1 MYEIPNFGLRAYA
14 LFYSKFGLRESFTQ
28 SELDWIV
35 SPSMKKK
42 IFATLLNS
50 GWLKKVSRKE
60 YKCVT
65 PDTIF
70 THLLDFKVP
79 EMIKDAKKSYA
90 FTSLSAIEIWSDFS
104 YVQRGRERSPYFIK
118 ILKKDLQYWKDFFNK
133 NNTPNYINKGS
144 TIGEFIILIPVEKI
158 VPVEKESIFVESL
171 RKTMTQAKE
180 NEMFAYAYN
189 YMKKKY
195 GENNV

>member
-14 LFYSKFGLRESFTQ
+14 LFYSKYGLRESFTQ

-50 GWLKKVSRKE
+50 GWLKKLSRKE

-79 EMIKDAKKSYA
+79 EIIRDSKRSYA

-118 ILKKDLQYWKDFFNK
+118 ILKKDVQYWKDFFNDK
-133 NNTPNYINKGS
+133 NIPNYINEGS
-144 TIGEFIILIPVEKI
+144 TIGEFIILTTVKKI
-158 VPVEKESIFVESL
+158 ASIEKEGIFVDSL
-171 RKTMTQAKE
+171 RKTMAQAKN

>member
-14 LFYSKFGLRESFTQ
+14 LFYSKYGLRESFTQ

-35 SPSMKKK
+35 GPSMKKK

-70 THLLDFKVP
+70 THLLDFRVP
-79 EMIKDAKKSYA
+79 EIIKESKKPYA

-104 YVQRGRERSPYFIK
+104 YIQRGRERSPYFIK
-118 ILKKDLQYWKDFFNK
+118 ILKKDIQYWKDFFNNK
-133 NNTPNYINKGS
+133 NIPNYINKGS
-144 TIGEFIILIPVEKI
+144 TIGEFIILIPVEK
-158 VPVEKESIFVESL
+158 VTSVEKEGIFVETIK
-171 RKTMTQAKE
+171 RTMNYAKE

-189 YMKKKY
+189 YMKTKY
-195 GENNV
+195 GEN